1 MAVIR
6 IPAALRSYVN
16 GQAEVTVHGETVG
29 AAFEDLLVQ
38 FPSMR
43 PQMIN
48 SEGLVRQSFS
58 WREQRQGFAGTEYAD
73 RCGRKNLAR
82 TFCCR
87 WLICSPNSPA
97 KKSCVTPATC
107 SSPMWD

>member
-48 SEGLVRQSFS
+48 SEGKMRSFVNLFLGENNVKDLQGLNTPIDADAKILLVPSV
-58 WREQRQGFAGTEYAD
+58 AG
-73 RCGRKNLAR
+73 G
-82 TFCCR
+82 
-87 WLICSPNSPA
+87 
-97 KKSCVTPATC
+97 
-107 SSPMWD
+107 

>member
-6 IPAALRSYVN
+6 IPAVLRSYVS

-43 PQMIN
+43 PHMLN
-48 SEGLVRQSFS
+48 GEGKLRSFVNLFLGENNIKDLQGLNTPIDVDAKILLVPSV
-58 WREQRQGFAGTEYAD
+58 AG
-73 RCGRKNLAR
+73 G
-82 TFCCR
+82 
-87 WLICSPNSPA
+87 
-97 KKSCVTPATC
+97 
-107 SSPMWD
+107 